1 MKKEYYDAQVKYMN
15 EVRRIRHDI
24 QAHMLVLQYYL
35 EAGKYDKA
43 KDYLQEMQTHQ
54 NFERGACFD
63 TGNDL
68 INAIIMDRIDRS
80 KKGIVFS
87 CSGLFPEAMPIGDYD
102 ICTLFSNVISNAC
115 EACEKLSN
123 QSPEICMEIKEKKQ
137 GFFMAVQNPIEWCV
151 DIGSLGKATSK
162 QDKTAH
168 GYGIKNMID
177 VVKKHNGKIEFYVTE
192 QSFRV
197 EILLLKKW

>member
-1 MKKEYYDAQVKYMN
+1 MEKEYYDAQVKYMN
-15 EVRRIRHDI
+15 EVRSIRHDI

-35 EAGKYDKA
+35 ETEKYDKA
-43 KDYLQEMQTHQ
+43 KDYLKEMQAHQ
-54 NFERGACFD
+54 NFKREVCLD

-68 INAIIMDRIDRS
+68 INAIVMDRIARS
-80 KKGIVFS
+80 EKKIVFS
-87 CSGLFPEAMPIGDYD
+87 CSGLFPEIAPIEDYD
-102 ICTLFSNVISNAC
+102 ICTLFSNMISNAC
-115 EACEKLSN
+115 EACEKLSS
-123 QSPEICMEIKEKKQ
+123 QSPEIRMEMEEKEQ
-137 GFFMAVQNPIEWCV
+137 GFFVALQNPIEWSV
-151 DIGSLGKATSK
+151 DIGSLGKTTSK

-168 GYGIKNMID
+168 GYGIKNMIG